1 MFTKIENNLNKKEK
15 NYIYAYYTNPD
26 SIMHHTGTD
35 SNETIECFKM
45 INDKTESFS
54 WRLSRFI

>member
-45 INDKTESFS
+45 INDKT
-54 WRLSRFI
+54 